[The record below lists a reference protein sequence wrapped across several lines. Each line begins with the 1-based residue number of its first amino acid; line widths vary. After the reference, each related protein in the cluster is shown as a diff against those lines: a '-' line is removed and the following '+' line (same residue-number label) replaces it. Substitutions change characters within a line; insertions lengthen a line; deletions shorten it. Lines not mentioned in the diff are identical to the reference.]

1 MHRRVNPKS
10 VLFIA
15 TLCLTFSRWA
25 LAEPA
30 ADGEEVE
37 VNLDDLDL
45 AEDSA
50 KKKAPAEGEV
60 EIDLDALGGGEGG
73 EEEVAYLPV
82 NTDLPEAT
90 PSPLYVVFI
99 LGILVPV
106 GAMLV
111 TPKRKR
117 STKNASK
124 S

>member
-1 MHRRVNPKS
+1 
-10 VLFIA
+10 
-15 TLCLTFSRWA
+15 
-25 LAEPA
+25 
-30 ADGEEVE
+30 
-37 VNLDDLDL
+37 L

-60 EIDLDALGGGEGG
+60 EIDLDALGGDEGG
-73 EEEVAYLPV
+73 EDEVAYLPV
-82 NTDLPEAT
+82 NTDLPEST
-90 PSPLYVVFI
+90 PSSLYVVFI

-117 STKNASK
+117 PTKDASK